1 MTGFVNSLGLRMI
14 PLAGGRF
21 DAWTPSMARY
31 TAQVSAGERPE
42 AAFGQNR
49 PHVAIPV
56 ELGPYCLSQ
65 FPVTNALYR
74 RFVEET
80 GHRHPSGELITFHW
94 EPIAETAPWEHQ
106 DFAGDDL
113 PVTGVLDEDACAFCE
128 WLSEREGRTYR
139 LPTIHEHEC
148 ATRAGTDT
156 LYHWGEYPDARRMNY
171 GVSMVGHPTPVGS
184 YPANPWGFHDLLGNV
199 WEICADGDGSLTR
212 GGAFNSPQHMTG
224 ADVFGSFK
232 YGELRLLSVGFRVA
246 CEAEGIGDPEPDPA
260 RAADASHPVRVN
272 PPITAA
278 RPAGPSVAE
287 LDITVG
293 DRIDL
298 GPLPGNAAQLIV
310 TRRGT
315 TILCDRRST
324 DGGRTWE
331 PAPPLSADGAYGQ
344 LRDGTVMQVAGQARF
359 ADPREGTATLEVSLS
374 TDEWRTVETFSAPLS
389 VPLATTFIP
398 VRGFLEL
405 PDGRILITLYGNL
418 EGDRVWTASPVAA
431 ELIHRYNWFKNR
443 VIVAESADR
452 GRSWRF
458 LATVC
463 YHPELTPMGT
473 NESDLIALADGRLF
487 AAMRAGI
494 HGHRDLHGRAHLDQP
509 LLTAW
514 SADGGLTWTDPQRI
528 YVDGELI
535 PGIYPR
541 LLLTDGGVLA
551 VLRARGIP
559 GGSVVFSPD
568 GQGSVWSDQVVHFDG
583 AYARG
588 EPYHCG
594 MQDMALIGP
603 DTILVIDVVSKD
615 GFPPRQIHAE
625 GVPITVRKVSS
636 HG

>member
-1 MTGFVNSLGLRMI
+1 MARLADGTLVLQYLHRYPDDLAHTGIRARVSDDDGATWGDETYVISQGEGDDPNTGSSYPGTIAGGTHGVITVCANTVAGRTRLEAVHWRPEAASRMTGFVNSLGLRMI
-14 PLAGGRF
+14 PVAGGRF

-56 ELGPYCLSQ
+56 EIGPYCLSQ

-80 GHRHPSGELITFHW
+80 GHRQPSGELITFHW
-94 EPIAETAPWEHQ
+94 EPIAETAPWEHP

-156 LYHWGEYPDARRMNY
+156 LYHWGDYPDTRRMNY

-246 CEAEGIGDPEPDPA
+246 CDAEGIGDPEPDPA
-260 RAADASHPVRVN
+260 RAVDKDRPAVDLHT
-272 PPITAA
+272 ITAA
-278 RPAGPSVAE
+278 RPSGPDVPE

-310 TRRGT
+310 TRSGT
-315 TILCDRRST
+315 MILCDRRST
-324 DGGRTWE
+324 DGGTDLGAGPSVERRRRLR
-331 PAPPLSADGAYGQ
+331 PAPRRHRHAGRRSGS
-344 LRDGTVMQVAGQARF
+344 LR
-359 ADPREGTATLEVSLS
+359 
-374 TDEWRTVETFSAPLS
+374 
-389 VPLATTFIP
+389 
-398 VRGFLEL
+398 
-405 PDGRILITLYGNL
+405 
-418 EGDRVWTASPVAA
+418 
-431 ELIHRYNWFKNR
+431 
-443 VIVAESADR
+443 
-452 GRSWRF
+452 RS
-458 LATVC
+458 
-463 YHPELTPMGT
+463 
-473 NESDLIALADGRLF
+473 S
-487 AAMRAGI
+487 
-494 HGHRDLHGRAHLDQP
+494 
-509 LLTAW
+509 
-514 SADGGLTWTDPQRI
+514 
-528 YVDGELI
+528 
-535 PGIYPR
+535 
-541 LLLTDGGVLA
+541 
-551 VLRARGIP
+551 
-559 GGSVVFSPD
+559 
-568 GQGSVWSDQVVHFDG
+568 
-583 AYARG
+583 
-588 EPYHCG
+588 
-594 MQDMALIGP
+594 
-603 DTILVIDVVSKD
+603 
-615 GFPPRQIHAE
+615 
-625 GVPITVRKVSS
+625 
-636 HG
+636 

>member
-1 MTGFVNSLGLRMI
+1 MI
-14 PLAGGRF
+14 
-21 DAWTPSMARY
+21 
-31 TAQVSAGERPE
+31 
-42 AAFGQNR
+42 
-49 PHVAIPV
+49 
-56 ELGPYCLSQ
+56 
-65 FPVTNALYR
+65 
-74 RFVEET
+74 
-80 GHRHPSGELITFHW
+80 
-94 EPIAETAPWEHQ
+94 
-106 DFAGDDL
+106 
-113 PVTGVLDEDACAFCE
+113 
-128 WLSEREGRTYR
+128 
-139 LPTIHEHEC
+139 
-148 ATRAGTDT
+148 
-156 LYHWGEYPDARRMNY
+156 
-171 GVSMVGHPTPVGS
+171 GHPTPVGS

-246 CEAEGIGDPEPDPA
+246 SDAGGVGDAQADTANDDRPSLD
-260 RAADASHPVRVN
+260 RA
-272 PPITAA
+272 PITAA
-278 RPAGPSVAE
+278 RPAGPSVTE

-298 GPLPGNAAQLIV
+298 GTLPGNVGQLVV
-310 TRRGT
+310 TRSGT
-315 TILCDRRST
+315 MILCDRRST

-331 PAPPLSADGAYGQ
+331 PAHPLSAEGAYGQ

-359 ADPREGTATLEVSLS
+359 ADPRAGTSTLEVSVS
-374 TDEWRTVETFSAPLS
+374 TDEWRTVDTFSAPLH
-389 VPLATTFIP
+389 VPLATNFTP
-398 VRGFLEL
+398 VRGFREL

-458 LATVC
+458 LATVS

-487 AAMRAGI
+487 AAMRCGI
-494 HGHRDLHGRAHLDQP
+494 HGYRDLHGRAHLDQP
-509 LLTAW
+509 LVTAW
-514 SADGGLTWTDPQRI
+514 SNDGGRTWTDPQRI
-528 YVDGELI
+528 HVDGELI

-541 LLLTDGGVLA
+541 LLLTEGGVLA

-568 GQGSVWSDQVVHFDG
+568 GHGSVWSDQVVHFEG
-583 AYARG
+583 ESAPG

-603 DTILVIDVVSKD
+603 DTILVIDVISRD
-615 GFPPRQIHAE
+615 GFPPRECHAE

-636 HG
+636 DG

>member
-14 PLAGGRF
+14 PVAGGRF

-49 PHVAIPV
+49 PHVGIPV
-56 ELGPYCLSQ
+56 EIGPYCLSQ

-80 GHRHPSGELITFHW
+80 GHRQPSGELITFHW
-94 EPIAETAPWEHQ
+94 EPIAETAPWEHP

-156 LYHWGEYPDARRMNY
+156 LYHWGDYPDTRRMNY

-246 CEAEGIGDPEPDPA
+246 CDAEGIGDPEPDPA
-260 RAADASHPVRVN
+260 RAVDKDRPAVDLHT
-272 PPITAA
+272 ITAA
-278 RPAGPSVAE
+278 RPSGPDVPE

-298 GPLPGNAAQLIV
+298 GPLPGNAAQLVV
-310 TRRGT
+310 TGRGT
-315 TILCDRRST
+315 MILCDRRST

-359 ADPREGTATLEVSLS
+359 ADPREGTASLEVSLS
-374 TDEWRTVETFSAPLS
+374 TDEWRTVETFSAPLH

-443 VIVAESADR
+443 VIVAESDDR

-458 LATVC
+458 LSTVC

>member
-1 MTGFVNSLGLRMI
+1 M
-14 PLAGGRF
+14 
-21 DAWTPSMARY
+21 
-31 TAQVSAGERPE
+31 
-42 AAFGQNR
+42 
-49 PHVAIPV
+49 
-56 ELGPYCLSQ
+56 
-65 FPVTNALYR
+65 
-74 RFVEET
+74 
-80 GHRHPSGELITFHW
+80 
-94 EPIAETAPWEHQ
+94 
-106 DFAGDDL
+106 
-113 PVTGVLDEDACAFCE
+113 TGVLDEDAHAFCE

-156 LYHWGEYPDARRMNY
+156 LYHWGDYPDARRMNY
-171 GVSMVGHPTPVGS
+171 GVSMIGHPTPVGS
-184 YPANPWGFHDLLGNV
+184 YPANSWGFHDLLGNV

-246 CEAEGIGDPEPDPA
+246 CDACGVDDTGGVGDAQADTANDDRPSLD
-260 RAADASHPVRVN
+260 RA
-272 PPITAA
+272 PITAA
-278 RPAGPSVAE
+278 RPAGPDVPE

-298 GPLPGNAAQLIV
+298 GTLPGNVGQLIV
-310 TRRGT
+310 TRSGT
-315 TILCDRRST
+315 MILCDRRST

-331 PAPPLSADGAYGQ
+331 PAHPLSAEGAYGQ

-359 ADPREGTATLEVSLS
+359 ADPRAGTSTLEVSVS
-374 TDEWRTVETFSAPLS
+374 TDEWRTVDTFSAPLH
-389 VPLATTFIP
+389 VPLATNFTP
-398 VRGFLEL
+398 VRGFREL

-458 LATVC
+458 LATVS

-487 AAMRAGI
+487 AAMRCGI
-494 HGHRDLHGRAHLDQP
+494 HGYRDLHGRAHLDQP
-509 LLTAW
+509 LVTAW
-514 SADGGLTWTDPQRI
+514 SNDGGRTWTDPQRI
-528 YVDGELI
+528 HVDGELI

-541 LLLTDGGVLA
+541 LLLTEGGVLA

-568 GQGSVWSDQVVHFDG
+568 GHGSVWSDQVVHFEG
-583 AYARG
+583 ESAPG

-603 DTILVIDVVSKD
+603 DTILVIDVISRD
-615 GFPPRQIHAE
+615 GFPPRECHAE

-636 HG
+636 DG

>member
-1 MTGFVNSLGLRMI
+1 MSWFVNSLGLRMI
-14 PLAGGRF
+14 AVAGGRF

-31 TAQVSAGERPE
+31 GAQVSAGERPE

-49 PHVAIPV
+49 PHVGIPV
-56 ELGPYCLSQ
+56 EVGPFHLSE

-80 GHRHPSGELITFHW
+80 GHRQPRGELITFHW
-94 EPIAETAPWEHQ
+94 EATPETAPWESP
-106 DFAGDDL
+106 DFGGDNL
-113 PVTGVLDEDACAFCE
+113 PVTGVLDEDARAFCA
-128 WLSEREGRTYR
+128 WLSEREGRAYR

-156 LYHWGEYPDARRMNY
+156 LYHWGEHPDARRMNY
-171 GVSMVGHPTPVGS
+171 GVSMIGHPTPVGS

-212 GGAFNSPQHMTG
+212 GGAFNSPQHMMG

-246 CEAEGIGDPEPDPA
+246 CDSGGIGDAAPDPA
-260 RAADASHPVRVN
+260 RAVDTRS
-272 PPITAA
+272 PIIAA
-278 RPAGPSVAE
+278 RPAGPDVPQ
-287 LDITVG
+287 LDIAVG

-298 GPLPGNAAQLIV
+298 GTLPGNSAQVIV

-315 TILCDRRST
+315 MILCDRRST
-324 DGGRTWE
+324 DGGTTWE
-331 PAPPLSADGAYGQ
+331 PAPPLSAEGAYGQ

-359 ADPREGTATLEVSLS
+359 ADPREGTSTLEVSIS
-374 TDEWRTVETFSAPLS
+374 TDEWRTVETFSAPLH
-389 VPLATTFIP
+389 VPLATAFIP

-443 VIVAESADR
+443 VIVAESDDR

-458 LATVC
+458 LSTVC

-473 NESDLIALADGRLF
+473 NESDLITLADGRLF
-487 AAMRAGI
+487 AAMRSGI

-514 SADGGLTWTDPQRI
+514 SADGGRTWTDPQRV

-541 LLLTDGGVLA
+541 LLLTEGGVLA

-583 AYARG
+583 AYASG
-588 EPYHCG
+588 QPYHCG

-603 DTILVIDVVSKD
+603 DTILVIDVISRD
-615 GFPPRQIHAE
+615 GFPPRRIHAE

>member
-14 PLAGGRF
+14 PVAGGRF

-49 PHVAIPV
+49 PHVGIPV

-80 GHRHPSGELITFHW
+80 GHRQPSGELITFHW
-94 EPIAETAPWEHQ
+94 EPIAETAPWEHP

-156 LYHWGEYPDARRMNY
+156 LYHWGDYPDTRRMNY

-246 CEAEGIGDPEPDPA
+246 CDAEGIGDPEPDPA
-260 RAADASHPVRVN
+260 RAVDKDRPAVDLHT
-272 PPITAA
+272 ITAA
-278 RPAGPSVAE
+278 RPSGPDVPE

-298 GPLPGNAAQLIV
+298 GPLPGNAAQFIV
-310 TRRGT
+310 TRSGT
-315 TILCDRRST
+315 MILCDRRST
-324 DGGRTWE
+324 DGGSTWE

-359 ADPREGTATLEVSLS
+359 ADSREGTATLEVSVS
-374 TDEWRTVETFSAPLS
+374 TDEWRTVETFSAPLH
-389 VPLATTFIP
+389 VPLATAFIP

-443 VIVAESADR
+443 VIVAESDDR

-458 LATVC
+458 LATVS

-494 HGHRDLHGRAHLDQP
+494 HGHRDLHGRPHLDQP

-514 SADGGLTWTDPQRI
+514 SADGGHTWTDPQRV

-594 MQDMALIGP
+594 MQDMAPIGP
-603 DTILVIDVVSKD
+603 DTILVIDVISRD

-625 GVPITVRKVSS
+625 GVPITVRKVS
-636 HG
+636 